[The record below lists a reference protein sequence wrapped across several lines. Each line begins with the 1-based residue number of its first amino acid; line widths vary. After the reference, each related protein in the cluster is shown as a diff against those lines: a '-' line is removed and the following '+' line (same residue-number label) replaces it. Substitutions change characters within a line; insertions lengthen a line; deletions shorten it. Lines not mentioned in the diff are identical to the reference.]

1 MSTLALLLPLKYRAV
16 GRMGLRQAL
25 VERGGL
31 IASSA
36 FLLLIL
42 LVFSQLWE
50 AMRETGALGALTA
63 SDLLWYLAVTE
74 WIAIGTIPLWSN
86 IQEDVRTGDLAY
98 LLPRPM
104 SYIGYKLADG
114 YGRLAARMVVLGI
127 ASLGGAWAFSGSLPS
142 EPLGLLFA
150 IPLALLASCV
160 LVIYYA
166 WLGLLAFWL
175 QDAQPVY
182 FIFQK
187 LLFVL
192 GGLILPLTIYPDWL
206 ATLGAW
212 TPFSAILYGPA
223 SSVHEANL
231 LAVLWT
237 ATRLLLWGGVGVVLL
252 AWTYSKALRSL
263 VVNGG

>member
-1 MSTLALLLPLKYRAV
+1 MSATILAVPFKYRAV
-16 GRMGLRQAL
+16 ARMGLRQML
-25 VERGGL
+25 VERGSL
-31 IASSA
+31 LASSA

-50 AMRETGALGALTA
+50 AMRDTGALGSLTA
-63 SDLLWYLAVTE
+63 TDLLWYLAVTE
-74 WIAIGTIPLWSN
+74 WIAIGTLPLWMN
-86 IQEDVRTGDLAY
+86 IQEDVRTGDVAY

-104 SYIGYKLADG
+104 SYLGYKLADG
-114 YGRLAARMVVLGI
+114 YGRLAARMTVLGLV
-127 ASLGGAWAFSGSLPS
+127 SLGGAWAFSGSLPS

-150 IPLALLASCV
+150 VPLALLASCV
-160 LVIYYA
+160 LMIYYA
-166 WLGLLAFWL
+166 WVGLLSFWL

-192 GGLILPLTIYPDWL
+192 GGLILPLSIYPDWL
-206 ATLGAW
+206 SRLSAW

-223 SSVHEANL
+223 SAAHQADL

-237 ATRLLLWGGVGVVLL
+237 AARLLLWGGVGVLL
-252 AWTYSKALRSL
+252 LSSTYAKALRGL